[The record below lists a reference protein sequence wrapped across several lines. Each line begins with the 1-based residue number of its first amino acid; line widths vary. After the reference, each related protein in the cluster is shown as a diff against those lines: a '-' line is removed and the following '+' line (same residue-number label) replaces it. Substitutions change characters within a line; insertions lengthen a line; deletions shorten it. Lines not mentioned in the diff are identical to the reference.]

1 MIIGIGTDIT
11 SISRIEDLLA
21 EQGERFIRRC
31 FSAEESEYVE
41 KSADKNPQRRA
52 AGYAKRWAAKEAAAK
67 ALGLGIRDGIFLK
80 DIVVINDAAGRP
92 TLVMRAGAGARLAEL
107 TPAGMKADIQVSLSD
122 EERTAH
128 AFVVISAVAAT

>member
-11 SISRIEDLLA
+11 GISRIEDLLA

-31 FSAEESEYVE
+31 FSPEETAYVE
-41 KSADKNPQRRA
+41 KNPERRA

-80 DIVVINDAAGRP
+80 DIVVTNDAAGRP
-92 TLVMRAGAGARLAEL
+92 TLTLHGGAKERLDEI
-107 TPAGMKADIQVSLSD
+107 TPKGMKADIQVSLSD

-128 AFVVISAVAAT
+128 AFVVISAIAAI